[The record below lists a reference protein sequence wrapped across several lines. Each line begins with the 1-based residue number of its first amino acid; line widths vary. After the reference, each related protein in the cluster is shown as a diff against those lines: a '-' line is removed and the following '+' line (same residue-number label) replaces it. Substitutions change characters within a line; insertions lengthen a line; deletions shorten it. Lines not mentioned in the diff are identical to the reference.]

1 MLLVYFYLENLSIYY
16 YRCFHLFFH
25 LYYLCNCFLLFVV
38 MEIKEKKKERRF
50 YFNVVRFIVVVFVL
64 KEIK

>member
-1 MLLVYFYLENLSIYY
+1 
-16 YRCFHLFFH
+16 
-25 LYYLCNCFLLFVV
+25 